1 MDDDNRP
8 IDIFTGKPQKTDAEL
23 LEIAQRLYDKHGES
37 IIKTPAMARWRDK
50 IVRKSNVTS
59 LAQFKKKKGK

>member
-1 MDDDNRP
+1 MTDDQP

-23 LEIAQRLYDKHGES
+23 LEAAQRLYDKHGEA
-37 IIKTPAMARWRDK
+37 IINTPQMARWRDQ
-50 IVRKSNVTS
+50 IVRKNNVTS